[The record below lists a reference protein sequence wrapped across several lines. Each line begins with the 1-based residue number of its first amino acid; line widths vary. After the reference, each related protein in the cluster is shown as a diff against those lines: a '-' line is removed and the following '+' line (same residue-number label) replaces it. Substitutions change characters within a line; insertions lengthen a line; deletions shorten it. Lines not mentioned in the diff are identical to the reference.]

1 MVKPLFNARLLAEAW
16 RESPRVLDDEQR
28 RMVSAWAASTAS
40 GALLG
45 QKEKPLQGQFLSE
58 VFDRLLG
65 YRSIVG
71 AGEIHH
77 LEPETSSKAVKGY
90 QPPDARLG
98 WYGPGLDRTL
108 GVLELKRPGTDL
120 DAKQGASYGR
130 LTPVE
135 QAFGY
140 AAKVDGCRWV
150 MVGNFLELRLYR
162 TDRGQGYCQHFALAD
177 LANPDGLATFL
188 FLLSRVTLLGPDP
201 AAESPVERL
210 ATQTHVEEERIT
222 QAFYVFYRDLR
233 LSLFHQL
240 RRDNPPSRED
250 WAAAHQDRLLALAQK
265 LLDRCL
271 FICFCEDTGLLP
283 AKVLSRALTAKTEG
297 FVLVTPWQQLCGL
310 FDAVDQGYP
319 ALRISA
325 YNGGLFARDP
335 ELDGLKVADESLK
348 GIAALAGYDFET
360 DLNVNILGHI
370 FEQSITDLEALR
382 AAIHGEDAER
392 QRSRRKRDGIF
403 YTPDPITRFIVARA
417 IGGWLAERQIRIE
430 ARHRPGKPGPLA
442 REARLKVW
450 FAYLEALRDIKILD
464 PACGSGA
471 FLVAA
476 FDYLREEYERV
487 NRAIAE
493 CSSAPQQLGI
503 FDLDRR
509 ILQQNLFGVDLN
521 PESVEITRLS
531 LWLKTARR
539 DQPLSNLDHN
549 IRCGNSLVEP
559 PGPDAPQAL
568 KDAFAGL
575 PPGARAFDWPVAFP
589 EVFARGG
596 FDVVVGNPPYVRQE
610 MLGPFKPYLARR
622 YATWHGAADLYVYF
636 YERGL
641 ELLAPEGKL
650 SYIVTNKWLRAGYGE
665 PLRRF
670 FTERAEIEEIL
681 DFGHAPIFEDA
692 DTFPCI
698 IVAHPRP
705 SEPTAAEP
713 PVVRV
718 CPVPRDRSTEL
729 PLDNYA
735 HEHGYP
741 VPWSRYGAE
750 PWSLEPPEVDALM
763 RKIRERGTPLAE
775 FLGTR
780 PYRGVLTGFNE
791 AFLIDEATRAAL
803 IREDPACAGIIKPYL
818 RGQDIKRWAPD
829 WQGLWMIVL
838 KSSANHPWPWA
849 EAGDEAEAAFA
860 RTCPSLHA
868 HLKPL
873 QERLMARQDQG
884 RYWWELR
891 SCDYYGAF
899 EQAKILY
906 QEIQFLPQYAFS
918 DSSLYGNNKV
928 FLLPTADRYL
938 LAVLNS
944 PLMWWHNW
952 RYLPHMKDEALNP
965 AGFRMETLPI
975 AEPTPEIRIE
985 AEERVASLIA
995 LAQESRDQARELL
1008 NWLRLEFGV
1017 EQPGQR
1023 LEAFAD
1029 LTADDFVA
1037 EIRKR
1042 RPKTAPRLTP
1052 KTITELTGTHQHYA
1066 ESARRRAAQV
1076 RVLEH
1081 RLSDLAN
1088 RAYRLT
1094 EDEITLLWRT
1104 APPRMPLDGP

>member
-1 MVKPLFNARLLAEAW
+1 M
-16 RESPRVLDDEQR
+16 
-28 RMVSAWAASTAS
+28 SAWAA
-40 GALLG
+40 GAAGGAFLG

-71 AGEIHH
+71 AGELHH
-77 LEPETSSKAVKGY
+77 LEPETSSRAVKGY

-108 GVLELKRPGTDL
+108 GVLELKGPRTDL
-120 DAKQGASYGR
+120 DARQGGSYGR

-150 MVGNFLELRLYR
+150 MVSNFIELRLYR
-162 TDRGQGYCQHFALAD
+162 TDRGQGYCQRFAMAD
-177 LANPDGLATFL
+177 LADPDGLDAFL
-188 FLLSRVTLLGPDP
+188 FLLSRATLLGADP
-201 AAESPVERL
+201 AAESPVEHL
-210 ATQTHVEEERIT
+210 ATQTHVAEERIT
-222 QAFYVFYRDLR
+222 KAFYVFYRDLR
-233 LSLFHQL
+233 LNLFHQL
-240 RRDNPPSRED
+240 RRDNPPARED
-250 WAAAHQDRLLALAQK
+250 QAAAHQDRLLALTQK

-283 AKVLSRALTAKTEG
+283 AKVLTRALTAKTEG
-297 FVLVTPWQQLCGL
+297 FVQVTPWQQLCGL
-310 FDAVDQGYP
+310 FDAVDRGYP
-319 ALRISA
+319 ALQISA

-335 ELDGLKVADESLK
+335 ELDGLKVADESLQ

-370 FEQSITDLEALR
+370 FEQSITDLETLR
-382 AAIHGEDAER
+382 AAIHGEDADR

-417 IGGWLAERQIRIE
+417 IGGWLAERRTGIE

-450 FAYLEALRDIKILD
+450 FDYLEVLRDIKILD

-493 CSSAPQQLGI
+493 LSGAPQQLGI

-568 KDAFAGL
+568 KEAFAGL
-575 PPGARAFDWPVAFP
+575 PPDTRAFDWPAAFP

-610 MLGPFKPYLARR
+610 ILGPFKPYLARR

-641 ELLAPEGKL
+641 DLLAPRGKL

-705 SEPTAAEP
+705 AAPANSDP
-713 PVVRV
+713 PLVRV

-729 PLDNYA
+729 PLDNYV

-763 RKIRERGTPLAE
+763 RKIRERGAPLAE
-775 FLGTR
+775 FVGAK
-780 PYRGVLTGFNE
+780 PMYGIKTGLNE
-791 AFLIDEATRAAL
+791 AYLIDEATRATL
-803 IREDPACAGIIKPYL
+803 IREDPACAKIIKPYL
-818 RGQDIKRWAPD
+818 RGQDIKRWVPD

-838 KSSANHPWPWA
+838 KSSANYPWPWA
-849 EAGDEAEAAFA
+849 EAGNDAETVFA
-860 RTCPSLHA
+860 RTCPSLYA

-891 SCDYYGAF
+891 SCDYYAAF
-899 EQAKILY
+899 DTPKIVHTDIAWRPQFAYSDAPLY
-906 QEIQFLPQYAFS
+906 FVNTCYVWPATDFF
-918 DSSLYGNNKV
+918 V
-928 FLLPTADRYL
+928 
-938 LAVLNS
+938 LAAMNS
-944 PLMWWHNW
+944 PLLWAFMWRHAQ
-952 RYLPHMKDEALNP
+952 HGKDEALRLIYS
-965 AGFRMETLPI
+965 FTTTLPI
-975 AEPTPEIRIE
+975 AEPTPEIRTE
-985 AEERVASLIA
+985 AEDRVAALIT
-995 LAQESRDQARELL
+995 LAQESQDQTRELL

-1017 EQPGQR
+1017 DQPGQR
-1023 LEAFAD
+1023 LETFAD

-1052 KTITELTGTHQHYA
+1052 KTITELTGTHRHYSDA
-1066 ESARRRAAQV
+1066 ARQRAAQV
-1076 RVLEH
+1076 RVLER
-1081 RLSDLAN
+1081 RLSDLVN

-1094 EDEITLLWRT
+1094 EDEIALLWQT
-1104 APPRMPLDGP
+1104 APPRMPHDGL